1 MVEPL
6 DAGATQERTT
16 RELPEVNLA
25 TGLPGTLAAW
35 AGTLSVVSIVANV
48 AMTTVK
54 IRLVLNTIS
63 PTFDSNPDSNQSHKL
78 PEQSRTVLN
87 TDEQTTQ
94 FLPRK

>member
-25 TGLPGTLAAW
+25 TGLPGALAAW
-35 AGTLSVVSIVANV
+35 AGTLNVVSIVASA
-48 AMTTVK
+48 AMTTIK

-63 PTFDSNPDSNQSHKL
+63 PILTATLTATRVTNYLNSHEL
-78 PEQSRTVLN
+78 S
-87 TDEQTTQ
+87 
-94 FLPRK
+94 